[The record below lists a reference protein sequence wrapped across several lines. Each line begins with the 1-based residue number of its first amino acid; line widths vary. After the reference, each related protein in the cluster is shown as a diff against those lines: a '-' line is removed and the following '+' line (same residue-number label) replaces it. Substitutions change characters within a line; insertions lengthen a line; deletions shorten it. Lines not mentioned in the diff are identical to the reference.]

1 MKKNKENKI
10 VCKSMDLDGDNLNQ
24 NFISENF
31 LDENNLCEYFSDK
44 NSENYLLNELNKHY
58 LVSNEL
64 KMNKNGNL
72 ITSLYDK
79 NEKIQNKCIGTKKA
93 KVQTLKQKK
102 NNNNKMLLKP
112 KNSVLA
118 EESLNTPRIKAN
130 KQIGPPLL
138 KSNIS
143 KICHFFI
150 L

>member
-31 LDENNLCEYFSDK
+31 LDEINLYEYFSDK

-58 LVSNEL
+58 LDSNEL
-64 KMNKNGNL
+64 KINKDGNL

-93 KVQTLKQKK
+93 KNQTLKQKK
-102 NNNNKMLLKP
+102 KIINKMLLKP

-118 EESLNTPRIKAN
+118 GELLNTPRIKAN
-130 KQIGPPLL
+130 KQFGPPLL
-138 KSNIS
+138 KSNI
-143 KICHFFI
+143 
-150 L
+150 